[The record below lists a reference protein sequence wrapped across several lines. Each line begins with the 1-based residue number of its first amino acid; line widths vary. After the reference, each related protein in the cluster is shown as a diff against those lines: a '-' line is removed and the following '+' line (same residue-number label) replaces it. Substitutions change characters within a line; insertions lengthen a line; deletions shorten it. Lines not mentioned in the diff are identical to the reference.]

1 MNCQEA
7 LNLLYD
13 IIDKEA
19 SEIDEKA
26 VREHI
31 EHCRHCSEIYRVESV
46 VNEFLH
52 AKLQKDVP
60 APELEGLKS
69 KILTQLDEVDGKG
82 HSGKKK
88 VPFRSLT
95 LTLAAAASLVLLVS
109 VAFLASD
116 FYKHQT
122 DNVPL
127 EQAHWAAE
135 SDMAQFANDSHTDL
149 TLSQILTN
157 FHYEMSRSVDDFA
170 LVGGNMRE
178 VMGVQMGQFLYTDG
192 DRFVS
197 VFIAPAGKFAIPP
210 EVMKD
215 AVVHDNHN
223 FYDHFCRG
231 CRLVYHKV
239 GDVVV
244 VTATTQK
251 DVELLDFIPGH
262 SAI

>member
-52 AKLQKDVP
+52 AKLQKNVP
-60 APELEGLKS
+60 GPELDGLKS
-69 KILTQLDEVDGKG
+69 KILTQLDDVDGAR

-88 VPFRSLT
+88 IPFRTLS

-127 EQAHWAAE
+127 EQAHWAASGAVAE
-135 SDMAQFANDSHTDL
+135 FADAVHTSS
-149 TLSQILTN
+149 TLDHILTD
-157 FHYEMSRSVDDFA
+157 FHYELSAEIDNFR
-170 LVGGNMRE
+170 LIGGNTRE
-178 VMGVQMGQFLYTDG
+178 IMGVQMGQFLYGDG

-197 VFIAPAGKFAIPP
+197 VFVAPASEFAIPS
-210 EVMKD
+210 EVMD
-215 AVVHDNHN
+215 NAVVHDNVN
-223 FYDHFCRG
+223 YYDHFCRG

-244 VTATTQK
+244 VTATTEK

>member
-26 VREHI
+26 VRKHI

-69 KILTQLDEVDGKG
+69 KILTELDEVDGKG

-127 EQAHWAAE
+127 EQAHW
-135 SDMAQFANDSHTDL
+135 SAQGAVDEFADAVHTNTTMDHILNDL
-149 TLSQILTN
+149 
-157 FHYEMSRSVDDFA
+157 HYELSPAVDNFT
-170 LVGGNMRE
+170 LIGGNTKE

-197 VFIAPAGKFAIPP
+197 VFVAPAGEFAIPP

-215 AVVHDNHN
+215 AVVHDNYN

-244 VTATTQK
+244 VTATTEK